1 MKKQQI
7 EKMESL
13 FHLIQHEWQ
22 EISPLELAIYQ
33 LARGNTF
40 NTRVIGRRYK
50 ANKRGKSGL
59 CGYLQAKSPQ

>member
-22 EISPLELAIYQ
+22 AISPLELATYQ
-33 LARGNTF
+33 LAGE
-40 NTRVIGRRYK
+40 TRLTP
-50 ANKRGKSGL
+50 ASSAL
-59 CGYLQAKSPQ
+59 TA